1 MLFYSLQGQSI
12 IPKFVNMIS
21 TSWFF
26 FLIFLAPLLVFLF
39 WLMKQDRRKGW
50 LGIAIVAVLV
60 IIALIVSSRASRN
73 AAMNFEQ
80 RKLDA
85 ESVR

>member
-1 MLFYSLQGQSI
+1 
-12 IPKFVNMIS
+12 MIS

-60 IIALIVSSRASRN
+60 LIALIVSSRASRN

>member
-1 MLFYSLQGQSI
+1 
-12 IPKFVNMIS
+12 
-21 TSWFF
+21 
-26 FLIFLAPLLVFLF
+26 
-39 WLMKQDRRKGW
+39 MKQDRKKGW

-85 ESVR
+85 ENIR

>member
-1 MLFYSLQGQSI
+1 
-12 IPKFVNMIS
+12 MIT

-39 WLMKQDRRKGW
+39 WLMKQDKKKGW

>member
-1 MLFYSLQGQSI
+1 
-12 IPKFVNMIS
+12 MIS